1 VRTYAQDLKTFWV
14 FLEARGLCWDR
25 VTLQQVGEFT
35 GWLRRPADN
44 VIVLASGSPRRSA
57 RTVNRMPAALF
68 RLYEF
73 HARHGVGV
81 ARALVDAARSGR
93 GGYNQFRGGCLEA
106 WIWRIALS
114 CALDGRRS
122 AWRLRLNG
130 VAVLPD
136 PQVVDPARDPEL
148 AAAVRA
154 LAPRRRLMVFLRY
167 YADLSYAEIAEAC
180 GVSEGTVAAAL
191 AQARAALADA
201 LDLKEV
207 SR

>member
-1 VRTYAQDLKTFWV
+1 VGVQA
-14 FLEARGLCWDR
+14 EAIEAVYRARYRGFRNALAT
-25 VTLQQVGEFT
+25 VT
-35 GWLRRPADN
+35 
-44 VIVLASGSPRRSA
+44 GSYDSA
-57 RTVNRMPAALF
+57 RDAVQEGFAIALTK
-68 RLYEF
+68 R
-73 HARHGVGV
+73 
-81 ARALVDAARSGR
+81 D
-93 GGYNQFRGGCLEA
+93 QFRGGCLEA

-130 VAVLPD
+130 VPDPPD
-136 PQVVDPARDPEL
+136 PQVVDPARDAEL

-154 LAPRRRLMVFLRY
+154 LAPRRRLMVFLRF

-191 AQARAALADA
+191 AQAREALADA

-207 SR
+207 QR